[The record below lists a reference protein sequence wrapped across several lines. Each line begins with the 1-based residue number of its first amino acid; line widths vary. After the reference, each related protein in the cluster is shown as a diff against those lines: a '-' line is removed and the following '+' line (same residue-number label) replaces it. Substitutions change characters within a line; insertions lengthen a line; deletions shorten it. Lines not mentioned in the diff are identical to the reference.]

1 MKYNF
6 LWHARIR
13 RKYARIPAHQMWPYL
28 SPFSPSFESS
38 TPCGWPIFST
48 IELFAVFVSFICNIC
63 SPWMGIYLCLWFTIL
78 LFGKGMYLC
87 FFYCKTYKMFA
98 SGKAIAWMT
107 FKATK
112 EMRRNKD
119 CAAGPIER
127 RVLAST
133 SVPRLIGFVQ
143 KMHQSIS
150 VHHLKYKIHS
160 HKYKM
165 HSHKYKIHCHKY
177 KIRHTVS

>member
-1 MKYNF
+1 MRASQRIKCGLICPHF
-6 LWHARIR
+6 LPHSSLPLHAVD
-13 RKYARIPAHQMWPYL
+13 
-28 SPFSPSFESS
+28 PFSPLLSFSLYLYL
-38 TPCGWPIFST
+38 
-48 IELFAVFVSFICNIC
+48 LFAIFVLLGWEYICVF
-63 SPWMGIYLCLWFTIL
+63 IL
-78 LFGKGMYLC
+78 KFCFGEGNVFLF
-87 FFYCKTYKMFA
+87 FFYCKIYIMFA

-119 CAAGPIER
+119 CAGPIER
-127 RVLAST
+127 RVLVST

>member
-1 MKYNF
+1 
-6 LWHARIR
+6 
-13 RKYARIPAHQMWPYL
+13 
-28 SPFSPSFESS
+28 
-38 TPCGWPIFST
+38 
-48 IELFAVFVSFICNIC
+48 
-63 SPWMGIYLCLWFTIL
+63 
-78 LFGKGMYLC
+78 
-87 FFYCKTYKMFA
+87 MFA

-165 HSHKYKIHCHKY
+165 HSHKYKINCCHKY
-177 KIRHTVS
+177 KINSCKYKIHCNKYKIHSCKYRIHCQKYK